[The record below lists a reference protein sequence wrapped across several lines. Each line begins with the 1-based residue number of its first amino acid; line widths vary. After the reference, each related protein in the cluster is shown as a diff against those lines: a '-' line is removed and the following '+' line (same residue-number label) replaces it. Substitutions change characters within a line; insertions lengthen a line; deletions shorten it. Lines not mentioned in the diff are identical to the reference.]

1 MAGALT
7 ALLGSG
13 GSAGGSGGVVPSPT
27 PVWSSIYDTDVGSTN
42 VQTISGIG
50 GSISISVVQSGGGA
64 LWYTL
69 GSGLTPY
76 GGPFP
81 VSVGSDLGFTVFNH
95 VGGGTITGTLTVKN
109 QSDGGATLG
118 VISYL
123 VFDSDGR

>member
-7 ALLGSG
+7 ALAGSG
-13 GSAGGSGGVVPSPT
+13 DSSGGGAVPSPT
-27 PVWSSIYDTDVGSTN
+27 PVWSPIYDTDVGSTT

-50 GSISISVVQSGGGA
+50 GSISVAVVQSGGGA

-69 GSGLTPY
+69 GSGLTLY
-76 GGPFP
+76 SGAFP
-81 VSVGSDLGFTVFNH
+81 VSAGSDLGFTIFNH

-109 QSDGGATLG
+109 MSDGGTTLG

-123 VFDSDGR
+123 VFDSGGH